1 MLILRR
7 VGAAAVLIQGAVH
20 LQQYL
25 DGFSAIPVIGPLF
38 LLNAVSS
45 VGVAFWL
52 LKSEGLAPLG
62 AGIALLLGSLA
73 SLFLTATTG
82 LFGYIS
88 SGYGVSEILAIIFEV
103 VGVVSLG
110 LAAVTRH
117 YSPSPA

>member
-7 VGAAAVLIQGAVH
+7 AGAAAVLIQGGVH

-25 DGFSAIPVIGPLF
+25 DGFSAIPVIGSLF

-45 VGVAFWL
+45 VGLALWL
-52 LKSEGLAPLG
+52 LKSDGLAPLG
-62 AGIALLLGSLA
+62 AGVALLLGSLA
-73 SLFLTATTG
+73 SLFLTRTTG
-82 LFGYIS
+82 LFGYVS
-88 SGYGVSEILAIIFEV
+88 SGYGVSEIVAIIFEL

-117 YSPSPA
+117 RSPAPA